1 MRILKFGQNF
11 DANLKFVDIFK
22 PTNNTLPKAQETPE
36 LSNFAQ
42 IQCQLQVQS
51 LQPDSKSS
59 FFCICHFLSFAKVHH
74 HYKDQNAQFS
84 GDFNIIECSR
94 VSKVS
99 SQQLKTHSHSQYY
112 KINSSWIPS
121 DFQQQREAEL
131 KWIGP
136 PTPLASASVT
146 RSLLCVYNKHTQSFT
161 NPELSSTNNAKS

>member
-1 MRILKFGQNF
+1 MSGEVNVIPTLRKFRGGPVEAFWGGGQSRGGGQLKKNPVVLKFDQNF
-11 DANLKFVDIFK
+11 DDNLNFVDIFK
-22 PTNNTLPKAQETPE
+22 PTNSTLPKTQETPE
-36 LSNFAQ
+36 LSAFAH

-51 LQPDSKSS
+51 LQPDSTSS

-112 KINSSWIPS
+112 KINSS
-121 DFQQQREAEL
+121 
-131 KWIGP
+131 
-136 PTPLASASVT
+136 
-146 RSLLCVYNKHTQSFT
+146 
-161 NPELSSTNNAKS
+161 